1 MTEIKAYVTGTNIRQ
16 SIWSL
21 RDAPFVV
28 LTIASISIGYF
39 VSLWVTSVM
48 HSGTDKR
55 RQYLFRLHFY
65 SKKKIKEKELNT
77 RTSAYLSNPKNK
89 LHEDGRRLFPKIHVK
104 FQIPHTFTKPANF
117 LSFCVNRY
125 SGWKKKNINH

>member
-1 MTEIKAYVTGTNIRQ
+1 MTEKKAYVTGTNIRQ

-21 RDAPFVV
+21 CDAPFVV

-89 LHEDGRRLFPKIHVK
+89 LHEDGRQK
-104 FQIPHTFTKPANF
+104 TFISQN
-117 LSFCVNRY
+117 SC
-125 SGWKKKNINH
+125 